1 MLFITINA
9 KRLTLVNIPKIS
21 AASIL
26 AIGISLAGCAQTP
39 QEQRTATGAVLGA
52 AGGALVGQAIGG
64 NAGST
69 ILGAGAGA
77 LLGAAVADS
86 TNPRGPQMCRYRD
99 PYGKIYVAE
108 CDERYYSGRY

>member
-1 MLFITINA
+1 M
-9 KRLTLVNIPKIS
+9 NILKTAAVGIVAIS
-21 AASIL
+21 TC
-26 AIGISLAGCAQTP
+26 LAGCAQTP

-52 AGGALVGQAIGG
+52 TGGALLGHAIGG
-64 NAGST
+64 STGST
-69 ILGAGAGA
+69 LVGAGAGA

-99 PYGKIYVAE
+99 PYGRIYVAE